1 LTEYL
6 VSDII
11 KYMKE
16 NVFICGIDIG
26 NILDFPPRTK
36 SCLEQSDYIV
46 VEHVSEFEKIKKITK
61 LKDNVKIIEFN
72 FNMVNPN
79 KVINEIVELANQNK
93 IISLIS
99 NSGMP
104 SIYDPGT
111 QIVVALNNAKINFTV
126 VPGPTALI
134 TALVRSGFNPLSFS
148 FEGDCGVGQ
157 DRNNKF
163 IKIKNQLLENKTL
176 IFYEVVPTAMPYT
189 IETLLDVFGEN
200 TEICVCINLTKRNE
214 TVFLGPIANAIDWS
228 KRFIDKLDHRN
239 HDIDITYVCNIIV

>member
-1 LTEYL
+1 
-6 VSDII
+6 
-11 KYMKE
+11 MKE

-46 VEHVSEFEKIKKITK
+46 VEHASEFEKIKKNIT
-61 LKDNVKIIEFN
+61 LKEDVNILEFN
-72 FNMVNPN
+72 FNMANPD
-79 KVINEIVELANQNK
+79 KIINRIIEFANQNK
-93 IISLIS
+93 IISVIS

-111 QIVVALNNAKINFTV
+111 QIVRALDNAKIKFTV

-157 DRNNKF
+157 DRNSKF
-163 IKIKNQLLENKTL
+163 IKIKNQLSENKTL
-176 IFYEVVPTAMPYT
+176 IFYEVVPTAMHYT
-189 IETLLDVFGEN
+189 VEAMLDVFGEN
-200 TEICVCINLTKRNE
+200 TEICICINLTKKSE
-214 TVFLGPIANAIDWS
+214 SVFSGLIKNALEWS
-228 KRFIDKLDHRN
+228 KDFIDNLDHRDHN
-239 HDIDITYVCNIIV
+239 VNITYVCNIIV